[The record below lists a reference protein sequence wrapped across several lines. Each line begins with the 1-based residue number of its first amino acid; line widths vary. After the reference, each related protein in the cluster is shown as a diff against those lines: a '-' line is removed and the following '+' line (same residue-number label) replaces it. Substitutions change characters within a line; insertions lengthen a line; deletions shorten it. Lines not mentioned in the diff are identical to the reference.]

1 MGEVAARAR
10 NSELIWTPALA
21 RARGNDHIA
30 RPGVVGP
37 LQALVRRQRLGQPYP
52 RRLGELGGGLLA
64 EEPEQVGGALQIT
77 ARGRVRGGEE
87 PDRET

>member
-21 RARGNDHIA
+21 RAKRNDHIA

-37 LQALVRRQRLGQPYP
+37 LQAFVRRQRLGQTYP

-64 EEPEQVGGALQIT
+64 EEPEQVGGAFQVT
-77 ARGRVRGGEE
+77 ARRRVRGGNK
-87 PDRET
+87 PDRKT